1 MIFEYMNRIIKK
13 ILHWFS
19 KSEFTCAGGY
29 AAIWRIAYPLILMNA
44 SLTVMQVA
52 DRIFLSRHSTLEM
65 SAAPVG
71 GALYFWLFSFLTVTS
86 NFTGAIISQLHGA
99 GRKNSCVQAVWSA
112 FYSALAAGIV
122 MSIIV
127 PFAGCALIDHFFNH
141 SKELS
146 ELEKLYFISLT
157 PCGLLQCISAPFYS
171 FFSGR
176 GKTKVVAA
184 INVAG
189 CVVNLLLN
197 YLFIFGLGVIPE
209 LGILGAGVATS
220 ISMAINFIM
229 ILGVFLSV
237 DQHTYKTRNFKQF
250 SADIPLKLL
259 RFGTLAGIQVFCSFG
274 SFNVLLI
281 AVGRIGEVALAA
293 SNIALAINCIVFM
306 PLMGFSESTAIIVGN
321 FIGAKRTNP
330 AKLAAFRVLRMALV
344 YMFCCVTLYLAIPDT
359 LARLFAPAQS
369 SGIDFNDVQNLAV
382 NLLML
387 MSLFGISDCTI
398 QVLCGALRG
407 SGDTLAMMAIC
418 SICAVAKAAVALYL
432 SSRGVSVMA
441 LWWIEI
447 LTCAVEATL
456 VTIRFRSGA
465 WRKIKLI
472 RE

>member
-1 MIFEYMNRIIKK
+1 MSKTIKK
-13 ILHWFS
+13 ILSWFS
-19 KSEFTCAGGY
+19 RDEFTCSGGY
-29 AAIWRIAYPLILMNA
+29 AAIWKIAYPLILMNA

-71 GALYFWLFSFLTVTS
+71 GALYFWLFSFLTVTA

-99 GRKNSCVQAVWSA
+99 GRKNSCVQAAWSA

-122 MSIIV
+122 MSVIV
-127 PFAGCALIDHFFNH
+127 PLTGCALIDHFFNH

-146 ELEKLYFISLT
+146 ELEKTYFISLA
-157 PCGLLQCISAPFYS
+157 PCGLFQCISAPFYS

-189 CVVNLLLN
+189 CIINLLLN
-197 YLFIFGLGVIPE
+197 YLLIFGAWGIPE
-209 LGILGAGVATS
+209 MGILGAGIATS
-220 ISMAINFIM
+220 ISMGINFLM
-229 ILGVFLSV
+229 ILTVFLSV
-237 DQHTYKTRNFKQF
+237 DQQKYKTRDFRQF
-250 SADIPLKLL
+250 SPEIPLKLL
-259 RFGTLAGIQVFCSFG
+259 KFGTLAGIQVFCSFG

-281 AVGRIGEVALAA
+281 AIGRIGEVALAA
-293 SNIALAINCIVFM
+293 SNIALSINSIVFM

-321 FIGAKRTNP
+321 FIGARRTNP
-330 AKLAAFRVLRMALV
+330 AKRAAFRVLRMALL
-344 YMFCCVTLYLAIPDT
+344 YMFCCVSLYLTIPDV
-359 LARLFAPAQS
+359 LAKLFAPEQE
-369 SGIDFNDVQNLAV
+369 SGISFSDVLNLAV

-407 SGDTLAMMAIC
+407 SGDTMAMMMIC
-418 SICAVAKAAVALYL
+418 SSCAIIKSVVALYL
-432 SSRGVSVMA
+432 SEKGVSVMTI
-441 LWWIEI
+441 WWIEI
-447 LTCAVEATL
+447 FTCAVEAALITL
-456 VTIRFRSGA
+456 RFRSGA

-472 RE
+472 RD